1 MVRRQSLNEG
11 YFQKSIKILTDHKDH
26 KNQRSCILTL
36 HEFNILPKEK
46 LIAELTKCCGS
57 SAWVQRMLSFIP
69 ADDMV
74 ELLEDAEEQWWKC
87 SIEDWKKAFAH
98 HPKIGDVDSLE
109 KKFATTAVWAS
120 GEQSGV
126 NSASGDIIQ
135 ALAEGNRLYEEKFGY
150 IFIVCA
156 TGKSAEE
163 MLGLLEERLNN
174 DPETEIQIAA
184 DEQNKI
190 TKLRIEKLLE

>member
-1 MVRRQSLNEG
+1 M
-11 YFQKSIKILTDHKDH
+11 
-26 KNQRSCILTL
+26 

-46 LIAELTKCCGS
+46 LIEELKKCCGS
-57 SAWVQRMLSFIP
+57 KAWVQRMLPFIP

-74 ELLEDAEEQWWKC
+74 ELLEDAEDEWWQC
-87 SIEDWKKAFAH
+87 SQSDWKEAFAH
-98 HPKIGDVDSLE
+98 HPKIGDIDSLR
-109 KKFATTAVWAS
+109 KKFASTANWAAS
-120 GEQSGV
+120 EQSGV
-126 NSASGDIIQ
+126 NKASEETIL
-135 ALAEGNRLYEEKFGY
+135 ALAAANKLYEEKFGF

-163 MLGLLEERLNN
+163 MLALLQQRLPNEPDEE
-174 DPETEIQIAA
+174 IIIAA

>member
-1 MVRRQSLNEG
+1 M
-11 YFQKSIKILTDHKDH
+11 
-26 KNQRSCILTL
+26 TL
-36 HEFNILPKEK
+36 HEFNILPKEQ

-57 SAWVQRMLSFIP
+57 SAWVNRILPFIP

-87 SIEDWKKAFAH
+87 SEADWKEAFAQ
-98 HPKIGDVDSLE
+98 HPKIGDMDSLK
-109 KKFATTAVWAS
+109 KKFVSTATWAS
-120 GEQSGV
+120 GEQSGI
-126 NSASGDIIQ
+126 NTATEEMIN

-156 TGKSAEE
+156 TGKSADE
-163 MLGLLEERLNN
+163 MLRLLQERLNN
-174 DPETEIQIAA
+174 DPATEIQIAA

-190 TKLRIEKLLE
+190 TKLRIEKLLA